1 VYATNPTGEFTAVHQ
16 MNDLV
21 VGRVDESLAFFHDRF
36 LTVLRQSHDA
46 LSTTTTRVLPML
58 QRSAAPSKNCLAS
71 VRKHS
76 PYGLLA
82 SARPA
87 ISRRTSRAKNNG

>member
-1 VYATNPTGEFTAVHQ
+1 VYAINPTGEFPAVHQ

-46 LSTTTTRVLPML
+46 LSTTRVLPML
-58 QRSAAPSKNCLAS
+58 QRSAAPSKKTTWHRS
-71 VRKHS
+71 ES
-76 PYGLLA
+76 I
-82 SARPA
+82 RPR
-87 ISRRTSRAKNNG
+87 SGNFL